1 MYCKRCGRKLDENS
15 RFCDRCGKSVKTNSA
30 EKTRKKEIEEL
41 AQSRIKRNN
50 KLKEQEIINKPKK
63 EGISDRIIITII
75 VIVIAAILVASMLIT
90 YNLWTNS
97 SNNAAWRSQDGTAL
111 MNATPTPEAP
121 EVDNTE
127 DEPSKTPVK
136 LTGNINEDGYSV
148 YEFDGKE
155 FLYPSVFKTTN
166 TGELAKLRLVD
177 SEGEGTI
184 ELNVQNAVKSK
195 AHDLMLEY
203 AKDNPENEVVSS
215 RAGAD
220 WYIID
225 IENAGLLTHR
235 KCVISN
241 GLAISYDF
249 TYNASSRYIQLYEQY
264 IEYMDEA
271 FNY

>member
-41 AQSRIKRNN
+41 AQSRIKRNK
-50 KLKEQEIINKPKK
+50 KLKEQGTINKSKK
-63 EGISDRIIITII
+63 GISDRGVIIIIAV
-75 VIVIAAILVASMLIT
+75 VIVAILVASMLIT
-90 YNLWTNS
+90 YNMWIKATDD
-97 SNNAAWRSQDGTAL
+97 AIWRSQDGSVL
-111 MNATPTPEAP
+111 MNATPAP
-121 EVDNTE
+121 EVE
-127 DEPSKTPVK
+127 ESSEKEPSKTPVK
-136 LTGNINEDGYSV
+136 LTGNVNEDGYSV
-148 YEFDGKE
+148 YEFDGKS
-155 FLYPSVFKTTN
+155 FLYPSVFKTAN
-166 TGELAKLRLVD
+166 TGTDSAKLRLVD

-184 ELNVQNAVKSK
+184 ELNIQNAVKSK

-225 IENAGLLTHR
+225 IENSGLLTHR

-264 IEYMDEA
+264 IEYMDDS
-271 FNY
+271 FSY